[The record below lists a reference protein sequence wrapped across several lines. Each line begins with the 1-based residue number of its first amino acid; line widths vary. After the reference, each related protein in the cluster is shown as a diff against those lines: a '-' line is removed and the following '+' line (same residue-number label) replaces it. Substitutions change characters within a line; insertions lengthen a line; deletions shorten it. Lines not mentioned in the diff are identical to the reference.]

1 MKPVRAILF
10 DLDGTL
16 VQTREA
22 SWRLFA
28 KTNEAFALGI
38 NTQAD
43 FFRLLEDNMFDAL
56 RRHCGDEKKAD
67 EASNH
72 FLNLLQREYN
82 PEFVPGVSDVIK
94 AFAGNC
100 SLAVISSNSV
110 ATIRRILSREN
121 IVHCFSHVFGG
132 DVEQDKRSSVRRF
145 LSDRSYLVNRDC
157 SPAYREGDGPQ
168 MSSGEQI
175 ALITD
180 TVGDVRHAR
189 ECGIRAIGVAW
200 GMHSEQQLLAAG
212 AEFVAVWPQEL
223 VAHLL
228 PGGFA
233 AASCGL
239 APKGAPSCE
248 CDNSTATKDDC
259 GCESD
264 DIGAAIK
271 IRRRRTITAAA
282 ALGARMT
289 CGADGGLDGSG
300 VHAHVAALNADSLL
314 LKSLARLRGQAPR
327 RSADTSNVN
336 KNSLVLRE
344 IYP

>member
-1 MKPVRAILF
+1 MKPVHAVLF

-28 KTNEAFALGI
+28 RTNEAFALGI

-43 FFRLLEDNMFDAL
+43 FFRLLEDNMFHGL
-56 RRHCGDEKKAD
+56 RMHCHDDQRAD
-67 EASNH
+67 EAASH
-72 FLNLLQREYN
+72 FLGLLQSEYN
-82 PEFVPGVSDVIK
+82 PDFVPGMSDVIK
-94 AFAGNC
+94 ALAGNS

-132 DVEQDKRSSVRRF
+132 DVEQDKRASVRRF
-145 LSDRSYLVNRDC
+145 LSDKSYLVNRDC

-168 MSSGEQI
+168 ISDGDQI
-175 ALITD
+175 VLITD
-180 TVGDVRHAR
+180 TVGDVKHAR

-200 GMHSEQQLLAAG
+200 GMHSEPQLIAAG

-223 VAHLL
+223 VARLL

-233 AASCGL
+233 ATSCGVAPAIASSCCTAFGLGTHTCDCRCRGDEL
-239 APKGAPSCE
+239 AGAVS
-248 CDNSTATKDDC
+248 
-259 GCESD
+259 
-264 DIGAAIK
+264 
-271 IRRRRTITAAA
+271 IRRKRTIAASA
-282 ALGARMT
+282 ALELRLSCGDDRDEGPAGGAQI
-289 CGADGGLDGSG
+289 G
-300 VHAHVAALNADSLL
+300 VTNADDLL
-314 LKSLARLRGQAPR
+314 LRSLARLRGQIQR

-336 KNSLVLRE
+336 
-344 IYP
+344 

>member
-43 FFRLLEDNMFDAL
+43 FFRLLEDNMFHAL
-56 RRHCGDEKKAD
+56 RRHCGDDKKAD
-67 EASNH
+67 EASSH
-72 FLNLLQREYN
+72 FLNLLQSEYN
-82 PEFVPGVSDVIK
+82 PEFVPGMSDVIR

-132 DVEQDKRSSVRRF
+132 DVEQDKRASVRRF

-157 SPAYREGDGPQ
+157 SPAYREGDGPP
-168 MSSGEQI
+168 MSSGDQI

-239 APKGAPSCE
+239 APKSTPSCR
-248 CDNSTATKDDC
+248 CDPGSAATKGDC
-259 GCESD
+259 GCRD
-264 DIGAAIK
+264 DLAAGNR
-271 IRRRRTITAAA
+271 IRRQRTIAAAA
-282 ALGARMT
+282 ALSARMT
-289 CGADGGLDGSG
+289 CGADGRRDGSG
-300 VHAHVAALNADSLL
+300 SDGRAAALNADSLL
-314 LKSLARLRGQAPR
+314 LKSLARLRGQTPR
-327 RSADTSNVN
+327 RNADTSNVN
-336 KNSLVLRE
+336 KNSLA
-344 IYP
+344 